1 MIGFFESFVILHDR
15 TTMHDL
21 LVGLRLGKL
30 LHAEWRRRSTRRHL
44 AFSSGGGIALLVL
57 LASSR
62 HLAFSSG
69 GGIALLVLLAS

>member
-21 LVGLRLGKL
+21 GLRLGKL

-57 LASSR
+57 A
-62 HLAFSSG
+62 
-69 GGIALLVLLAS
+69 I